1 MNTSTNNDNDNNS
14 NSFGK
19 FAKNILKSFI
29 LITCILLLVIIKLKL
44 LKSNSTLFKYSL
56 FIILST
62 FLFGIISLID
72 KNIYY
77 NIVLGIGIAIGMKFI
92 DLK

>member
-1 MNTSTNNDNDNNS
+1 MNTSTNNDDNS
-14 NSFGK
+14 NSFSK

-29 LITCILLLVIIKLKL
+29 FITCILLLVVIKLKL
-44 LKSNSTLFKYSL
+44 LKLNSTLFRYAL

-72 KNIYY
+72 VNIY
-77 NIVLGIGIAIGMKFI
+77 NNLILGIGIAIGMKFI